1 MSAVAARSVRPRTGL
16 LLVLVA
22 LLVSVAAYAMV
33 GLGLRGRVPRDIVV
47 YGLTL
52 GGAYLLAWGAVRWT
66 APRADPVLLPIAG
79 MLGGLGL
86 AMIYRLLPARF
97 ADAQAIWLLI
107 GLAAFVL
114 TLVLV
119 RDDRQLDGYTYTI
132 GLLGLILLLLPVVPG
147 VGFEVNGARLWAHLG
162 PLAFQP
168 AEFGKILIVIFLA
181 SYLSAKREL
190 LEAGVGRLGLPRA
203 KDLGPLLLAW
213 GASLAV
219 LFLERDLGASMLFF
233 GVFVVMLWVASGRVA
248 YLLTGGLLF
257 AAGGVIGYLFLPHV
271 QNRVAY
277 WLHALEPATVH
288 DVGYG
293 QLAQSW
299 FALASGGLVGT
310 GLGRGSPDL
319 IPYPASDFIL
329 SAFGEELGMLGTAA
343 ILLLFVALIGRGLRD
358 RPRSGGRLRPA
369 PRHRAHDDDRAADVH
384 DRGRRDPAHPAHRRS
399 APAGVLR
406 RLQPG
411 CDLRDDRAAGPDL
424 RGSRGNRHGGDP
436 ARWNGASAGSGSRS
450 CCCSRSCSDSS
461 RTCRS
466 SRPTTSRATP
476 RTSAAS

>member
-1 MSAVAARSVRPRTGL
+1 MSAITSRPVRPRTGL
-16 LLVLVA
+16 LLLLAALVA
-22 LLVSVAAYAMV
+22 SVAAYAMV

-47 YGLTL
+47 YSLTL
-52 GGAYLLAWGAVRWT
+52 GGSYLLAWGAVRWT

-86 AMIYRLLPARF
+86 AMIYRLLPADV
-97 ADAQAIWLLI
+97 ANAQAVWLLI
-107 GLAAFVL
+107 GLVAFVL
-114 TLVLV
+114 TLMLV
-119 RDDRQLDGYTYTI
+119 RDDRQLDAYTYTI

-147 VGFEVNGARLWAHLG
+147 VGFEVNGARLWAHVG

-181 SYLSAKREL
+181 SYMSAKREL

-233 GVFVVMLWVASGRVA
+233 GVFVVMIWIASGRVA
-248 YLLTGGLLF
+248 YLVTGGILF
-257 AAGGVIGYLFLPHV
+257 AAGGVIGYLALDHV
-271 QNRVAY
+271 QDRVAY

-288 DVGYG
+288 QVGYG

-343 ILLLFVALIGRGLRD
+343 ILLLFVGLIGRGLRIALD
-358 RPRSGGRLRPA
+358 REDAFGRLLA
-369 PRHRAHDDDRAADVH
+369 TGLTTTIALQTFTIA
-384 DRGRRDPAHPAHRRS
+384 
-399 APAGVLR
+399 AGVT
-406 RLQPG
+406 RLIPLTG
-411 CDLRDDRAAGPDL
+411 VPLPLVSYGGSSRVATFVMIGLLVRISAGPWQPAR
-424 RGSRGNRHGGDP
+424 RGSG
-436 ARWNGASAGSGSRS
+436 
-450 CCCSRSCSDSS
+450 
-461 RTCRS
+461 
-466 SRPTTSRATP
+466 
-476 RTSAAS
+476 

>member
-1 MSAVAARSVRPRTGL
+1 MSAVASRPTRPRTGL
-16 LLVLVA
+16 PLLLVA
-22 LLVSVAAYAMV
+22 LTVSVAAYAMV

-52 GGAYLLAWGAVRWT
+52 GGGYLLAWGAVRWT

-119 RDDRQLDGYTYTI
+119 RDDRQLDAYTYTI

-190 LEAGVGRLGLPRA
+190 LEAGVGRLGLPRG

-233 GVFVVMLWVASGRVA
+233 GVFVVMLWIASGRVA
-248 YLLTGGLLF
+248 YLVTGGLLF
-257 AAGGVIGYLFLPHV
+257 AAGGVIGYLALPHV

-288 DVGYG
+288 QVGYG

-343 ILLLFVALIGRGLRD
+343 ILLLFVGLIGRGLRIALD
-358 RPRSGGRLRPA
+358 REDAFGRLLA
-369 PRHRAHDDDRAADVH
+369 TGLTTTIALQTFTIA
-384 DRGRRDPAHPAHRRS
+384 
-399 APAGVLR
+399 AGVT
-406 RLQPG
+406 RLIPLTG
-411 CDLRDDRAAGPDL
+411 VPLPLVSYGGSSRVATFVMIGLLVRISAGPWQPAR
-424 RGSRGNRHGGDP
+424 RGSG
-436 ARWNGASAGSGSRS
+436 
-450 CCCSRSCSDSS
+450 
-461 RTCRS
+461 
-466 SRPTTSRATP
+466 
-476 RTSAAS
+476 

>member
-1 MSAVAARSVRPRTGL
+1 MSAVAARPTRPRTGL
-16 LLVLVA
+16 LL
-22 LLVSVAAYAMV
+22 LLTSVVVSIAAYGMV
-33 GLGLRGRVPRDIVV
+33 GLGLRGRAPRDIVV

-52 GGAYLLAWGAVRWT
+52 GGAYLLAWGTVRWV

-86 AMIYRLLPARF
+86 AMIYRLVPADV
-97 ADAQAIWLLI
+97 ADEQAIWLLL

-114 TLVLV
+114 TLLIV
-119 RDDRQLDGYTYTI
+119 RDDRVLDGYTYTI
-132 GLLGLILLLLPVVPG
+132 GLLGLVLLLLPIVPG
-147 VGFEVNGARLWAHLG
+147 VGFERNGAKLWAQLG
-162 PLAFQP
+162 PLTFQP

-190 LEAGVGRLGLPRA
+190 LEAGVGRLGFPRA

-219 LFLERDLGASMLFF
+219 LFLQRDLGASMLFF
-233 GVFVVMLWVASGRVA
+233 GIFVVMLWVASGRLGF
-248 YLLTGGLLF
+248 LLAGGVLF
-257 AAGGVIGYLFLPHV
+257 AAGGVIGYLMLPHV

-288 DVGYG
+288 DTGYG

-319 IPYPASDFIL
+319 IPFPASDFIL

-343 ILLLFVALIGRGLRD
+343 ILLLFVGLIGRGLRVALD
-358 RPRSGGRLRPA
+358 REDAFGRLLATGVATTIALQTFTIAAGVTRLIPLTGVPLPLVSYGGSSRVATFVLIALLVRASAGPWRPA
-369 PRHRAHDDDRAADVH
+369 PR
-384 DRGRRDPAHPAHRRS
+384 G
-399 APAGVLR
+399 AG
-406 RLQPG
+406 
-411 CDLRDDRAAGPDL
+411 
-424 RGSRGNRHGGDP
+424 
-436 ARWNGASAGSGSRS
+436 
-450 CCCSRSCSDSS
+450 
-461 RTCRS
+461 
-466 SRPTTSRATP
+466 
-476 RTSAAS
+476 

>member
-33 GLGLRGRVPRDIVV
+33 GLGLRGRVPSDIVV
-47 YGLTL
+47 YGLAL

-233 GVFVVMLWVASGRVA
+233 GVFVVMIWVASGRVA

-257 AAGGVIGYLFLPHV
+257 AAGGVMGYLFLPHV

-343 ILLLFVALIGRGLRD
+343 ILLLFVALIGRGLRIALD
-358 RPRSGGRLRPA
+358 REDAFGRLLA
-369 PRHRAHDDDRAADVH
+369 TGLTTTIALQTFTIA
-384 DRGRRDPAHPAHRRS
+384 
-399 APAGVLR
+399 AGVT
-406 RLQPG
+406 RLIPLTG
-411 CDLRDDRAAGPDL
+411 VPLPLVSYGGSSRVATFVMIGLLVRISAGPWQPAR
-424 RGSRGNRHGGDP
+424 RGSG
-436 ARWNGASAGSGSRS
+436 
-450 CCCSRSCSDSS
+450 
-461 RTCRS
+461 
-466 SRPTTSRATP
+466 
-476 RTSAAS
+476 

>member
-1 MSAVAARSVRPRTGL
+1 MSAVASRPTRPRTGL
-16 LLVLVA
+16 LLLLVA
-22 LLVSVAAYAMV
+22 LTVSVAAYAMV

-119 RDDRQLDGYTYTI
+119 CDDRQLDAYTYTI

-190 LEAGVGRLGLPRA
+190 LEAGVGRLGLPRG

-233 GVFVVMLWVASGRVA
+233 GVFVVMLWIASGRVA
-248 YLLTGGLLF
+248 YLVTGGLLF
-257 AAGGVIGYLFLPHV
+257 AAGGVIGYLALPHV

-288 DVGYG
+288 QVGYG

-343 ILLLFVALIGRGLRD
+343 ILLLFVGLIGRGLRIALD
-358 RPRSGGRLRPA
+358 REDAFGRLLA
-369 PRHRAHDDDRAADVH
+369 TGLTTTIALQTFTIA
-384 DRGRRDPAHPAHRRS
+384 
-399 APAGVLR
+399 AGVT
-406 RLQPG
+406 RLIPLTG
-411 CDLRDDRAAGPDL
+411 VPLPLVSYGGSSRVATFVMIGLLVRISAGPWQPAR
-424 RGSRGNRHGGDP
+424 RGSG
-436 ARWNGASAGSGSRS
+436 
-450 CCCSRSCSDSS
+450 
-461 RTCRS
+461 
-466 SRPTTSRATP
+466 
-476 RTSAAS
+476 

>member
-1 MSAVAARSVRPRTGL
+1 VSAVAARSVRPRTGL

-33 GLGLRGRVPRDIVV
+33 GLGLRGRVPSDIVV
-47 YGLTL
+47 YGLAL

-79 MLGGLGL
+79 LLGGLGL

-233 GVFVVMLWVASGRVA
+233 GVFVVMIWVASGRVA

-257 AAGGVIGYLFLPHV
+257 AAGGVMGYLFLPHV

-343 ILLLFVALIGRGLRD
+343 ILLLFVALIGRGLRIALD
-358 RPRSGGRLRPA
+358 REDAFGRLLA
-369 PRHRAHDDDRAADVH
+369 TGLTTTIALQTFTIA
-384 DRGRRDPAHPAHRRS
+384 
-399 APAGVLR
+399 AGVT
-406 RLQPG
+406 RLIPLTG
-411 CDLRDDRAAGPDL
+411 VPLPLVSYGGSSRVATFVMIGLLVRISAGPWQPAR
-424 RGSRGNRHGGDP
+424 RGSG
-436 ARWNGASAGSGSRS
+436 
-450 CCCSRSCSDSS
+450 
-461 RTCRS
+461 
-466 SRPTTSRATP
+466 
-476 RTSAAS
+476 

>member
-1 MSAVAARSVRPRTGL
+1 VSAVAAHPARPRTGL
-16 LLVLVA
+16 LLLLVS
-22 LLVSVAAYAMV
+22 LVVSVAAYAMV
-33 GLGLRGRVPRDIVV
+33 GLGLRERVPGDIVV

-52 GGAYLLAWGAVRWT
+52 AGAYLLAWGVVRWT

-86 AMIYRLLPARF
+86 AMIYRLLPADV
-97 ADAQAIWLLI
+97 ADEQSLWLLI

-119 RDDRQLDGYTYTI
+119 RDDRQLDAYTYTI

-147 VGFEVNGARLWAHLG
+147 IGFATNGARLWARIG
-162 PLAFQP
+162 PLTFQP
-168 AEFGKILIVIFLA
+168 AEFGKILVVIFLA

-219 LFLERDLGASMLFF
+219 LFLERDLGASLLFF
-233 GVFVVMLWVASGRVA
+233 GVFIVMIWVASGRVG
-248 YLLTGGLLF
+248 YLLVGGALF
-257 AAGGVIGYLFLPHV
+257 VAGATIGYLALSHV
-271 QNRVAY
+271 QARVGY
-277 WLHALEPATVH
+277 WLHALEPDKVN
-288 DVGYG
+288 DFGYG

-343 ILLLFVALIGRGLRD
+343 ILLLFIALIGRGLRVALD
-358 RPRSGGRLRPA
+358 REDSFGRLLATGLTATIALQTFTIAAGVTRLIPLTGVPLPLVSYGGSSRVATYIMIALLVRISAGPWRPA
-369 PRHRAHDDDRAADVH
+369 I
-384 DRGRRDPAHPAHRRS
+384 RS
-399 APAGVLR
+399 PV
-406 RLQPG
+406 
-411 CDLRDDRAAGPDL
+411 
-424 RGSRGNRHGGDP
+424 
-436 ARWNGASAGSGSRS
+436 
-450 CCCSRSCSDSS
+450 
-461 RTCRS
+461 
-466 SRPTTSRATP
+466 
-476 RTSAAS
+476 

>member
-1 MSAVAARSVRPRTGL
+1 MSAIAARPVRPRTGL
-16 LLVLVA
+16 LLLLVA
-22 LLVSVAAYAMV
+22 LVVSIAAYAMV

-47 YGLTL
+47 YGLAL

-86 AMIYRLLPARF
+86 AMIYRLLPVDV
-97 ADAQAIWLLI
+97 ADTQAIWLLI
-107 GLAAFVL
+107 GLVAFVL

-147 VGFEVNGARLWAHLG
+147 IGFEVNGARLWAHIG

-190 LEAGVGRLGLPRA
+190 LQAGVGRLGLPRA

-233 GVFVVMLWVASGRVA
+233 GVFVVMIWIASGRVA

-319 IPYPASDFIL
+319 IPYPTSDFIL

-343 ILLLFVALIGRGLRD
+343 ILLLFVAMIGRGLRIALD
-358 RPRSGGRLRPA
+358 REDAFGRLLA
-369 PRHRAHDDDRAADVH
+369 TGLTTTIALQTFTIA
-384 DRGRRDPAHPAHRRS
+384 
-399 APAGVLR
+399 AGVT
-406 RLQPG
+406 RLIPLTG
-411 CDLRDDRAAGPDL
+411 VPLPLVSYGGSSRVATFVMIGMLVRISAGPWQPAR
-424 RGSRGNRHGGDP
+424 RGSG
-436 ARWNGASAGSGSRS
+436 
-450 CCCSRSCSDSS
+450 
-461 RTCRS
+461 
-466 SRPTTSRATP
+466 
-476 RTSAAS
+476 

>member
-1 MSAVAARSVRPRTGL
+1 MSVVASHAPRPRTGL
-16 LLVLVA
+16 LLLLVS
-22 LLVSVAAYAMV
+22 LVVSVAAYAMV
-33 GLGLRGRVPRDIVV
+33 GLGLRERVPRDLVV

-52 GGAYLLAWGAVRWT
+52 AGAYLLAWGVVRWT

-86 AMIYRLLPARF
+86 AMIYRLLPADV
-97 ADAQAIWLLI
+97 ADEQALWLLI

-114 TLVLV
+114 TLLLV
-119 RDDRQLDGYTYTI
+119 RDDRQLDAYTYTI

-147 VGFEVNGARLWAHLG
+147 IGFATNGARLWARIG
-162 PLAFQP
+162 PLTFQP
-168 AEFGKILIVIFLA
+168 AEFGKILVVIFLA

-219 LFLERDLGASMLFF
+219 LFLERDLGASLLFF
-233 GVFVVMLWVASGRVA
+233 GVFVVMIWVASGRVG
-248 YLLTGGLLF
+248 YLLVGGALF
-257 AAGGVIGYLFLPHV
+257 VGGATIGYLALSHV
-271 QNRVAY
+271 QARVGY
-277 WLHALEPATVH
+277 WLHALEPDKVN
-288 DVGYG
+288 DFGYG

-343 ILLLFVALIGRGLRD
+343 ILLLFIGLIGRGLRVALD
-358 RPRSGGRLRPA
+358 REDSFGRLLATGLTTTIALQTFTIAAGVTRLIPLTGVPLPLVSYGGSSRVATYIMIALLVRISAGPWRPTA
-369 PRHRAHDDDRAADVH
+369 
-384 DRGRRDPAHPAHRRS
+384 RS
-399 APAGVLR
+399 AA
-406 RLQPG
+406 
-411 CDLRDDRAAGPDL
+411 
-424 RGSRGNRHGGDP
+424 
-436 ARWNGASAGSGSRS
+436 
-450 CCCSRSCSDSS
+450 
-461 RTCRS
+461 
-466 SRPTTSRATP
+466 
-476 RTSAAS
+476 

>member
-1 MSAVAARSVRPRTGL
+1 VSAIAARPVRPRTGL
-16 LLVLVA
+16 LLLLVA
-22 LLVSVAAYAMV
+22 VVTSITAYALV
-33 GLGLRGRVPRDIVV
+33 GLGLRGSVPRDIVV

-86 AMIYRLLPARF
+86 AMIYRLLPGDV

-107 GLAAFVL
+107 GLVAFVL

-119 RDDRQLDGYTYTI
+119 RDDRQLDAYTYTI

-147 VGFEVNGARLWAHLG
+147 VGFEVNGARLWAHVG
-162 PLAFQP
+162 PLTFQP

-233 GVFVVMLWVASGRVA
+233 GVFVVMLWVASGRAA
-248 YLLTGGLLF
+248 YLVTGGVLF
-257 AAGGVIGYLFLPHV
+257 AAGGLIGYLALPHV
-271 QNRVAY
+271 QHRVAY
-277 WLHALEPATVH
+277 WLRALEPATVH
-288 DVGYG
+288 QVGYG

-343 ILLLFVALIGRGLRD
+343 ILLLFVGLIGRGLRIALD
-358 RPRSGGRLRPA
+358 REDAFGRLLATGLTTTIALQTFTIAAGVTRLIPLTGVPLPLVSYGGSSRVATFVMIALLVRISAGPWQPA
-369 PRHRAHDDDRAADVH
+369 
-384 DRGRRDPAHPAHRRS
+384 RRS
-399 APAGVLR
+399 
-406 RLQPG
+406 PG
-411 CDLRDDRAAGPDL
+411 
-424 RGSRGNRHGGDP
+424 
-436 ARWNGASAGSGSRS
+436 
-450 CCCSRSCSDSS
+450 
-461 RTCRS
+461 
-466 SRPTTSRATP
+466 
-476 RTSAAS
+476 